1 MEVILREHVAKVGRA
16 GEVVTVKDGYA
27 RNYLIPRGLAYV
39 ATAGNKRRIEAE
51 ARQQGLKLSA
61 AKADAEAL
69 AAKLEGLELH
79 FTAKAGEGDR
89 LFGSVTAAD
98 IAQELERKGYS
109 VDKRDVELDE
119 PIKMIGVVSV
129 PIRVHPEVRVTLRVW
144 VVKEG

>member
-1 MEVILREHVAKVGRA
+1 
-16 GEVVTVKDGYA
+16 VTVKDGYA
-27 RNYLIPRGLAYV
+27 RNYLIPRGLAYL

-61 AKADAEAL
+61 ARADAEAL
-69 AAKLEGLELH
+69 ATRLEGLELH
-79 FTAKAGEGDR
+79 FTAKAGDGDR

-98 IAQELERKGYS
+98 IAEELGRKGYS
-109 VDKRDVELDE
+109 VDKHDVELDE
-119 PIKMIGVVSV
+119 PIKMIGVVPV